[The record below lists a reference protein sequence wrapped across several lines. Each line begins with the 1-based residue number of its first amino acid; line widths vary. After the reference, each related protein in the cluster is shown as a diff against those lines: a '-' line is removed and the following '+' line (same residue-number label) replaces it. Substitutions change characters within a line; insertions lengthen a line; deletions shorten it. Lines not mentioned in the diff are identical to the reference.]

1 MIAHNNIDIT
11 DARYNTN
18 APFKHGCALDTG
30 YGALPAFL
38 ILAVRLASTEK
49 KCEARVSRIALTET
63 VNGAGSELE
72 MRFSNSYTDQFMGI
86 ARIGF
91 GQALPTST
99 YEMYPITDGAG
110 LYRGHIALVNGGSA
124 FLKSLCMR
132 GPIVPGKDDFILLD
146 ECIYAQHSASVYII
160 TINGS
165 PVLPGDTIRLEAPIV
180 YEDEALSYLGD
191 YKGELAEGQKNGI
204 TKLEFYV
211 ESEAPDPSTPG
222 ETIVVQT
229 PMEQLG
235 GGVAKIAEVMDAIR
249 EKREWMGTRDEDTL
263 DAYATHLLMDSFQAS
278 NVRISMGGDT
288 VVIKGVRE

>member
-18 APFKHGCALDTG
+18 APFKHGCDLDTG

-49 KCEARVSRIALTET
+49 KCEARVARIARMET
-63 VNGAGSELE
+63 SKGAEGELE
-72 MRFSNSYTDQFMGI
+72 MYFRNSYTDQLLGI

-91 GQALPTST
+91 GQVLQTST

-110 LYRGHIALVNGGSA
+110 LYRGHIALVNGGAA

-132 GPIVPGKDDFILLD
+132 GPIVPRKDDFILLD

-165 PVLPGDTIRLEAPIV
+165 PVLPGDTIRMEAPII
-180 YEDEALSYLGD
+180 YEDGAFSYLGD
-191 YKGELAEGQKNGI
+191 YKGDLAEGQKNGI

-211 ESEAPDPSTPG
+211 ESEVPDPSTPG
-222 ETIVVQT
+222 EAVVVQT

-235 GGVAKIAEVMDAIR
+235 GGVAKLADAMDAIR
-249 EKREWMGTRDEDTL
+249 EKRKWMGTRAEDTL

-278 NVRISMGGDT
+278 NVRISMGGNT
-288 VVIKGVRE
+288 VVIKGVKE

>member
-38 ILAVRLASTEK
+38 ILAVRIASTEK
-49 KCEARVSRIALTET
+49 KCEARVTGIALMATD
-63 VNGAGSELE
+63 NGADSKLE
-72 MRFSNSYTDQFMGI
+72 IYFSNSYTDQLLGI

-91 GQALPTST
+91 GQVLPTST

-110 LYRGHIALVNGGSA
+110 LYRGHIALVNGGAA

-132 GPIVPGKDDFILLD
+132 GPIVPKKDDFILLD
-146 ECIYAQHSASVYII
+146 ECIYAQHSTSVYII

-165 PVLPGDTIRLEAPIV
+165 PVLPGDTIRIEAPIT
-180 YEDEALSYLGD
+180 YEDGALSYLGD

-211 ESEAPDPSTPG
+211 ETEIPDPVTPG
-222 ETIVVQT
+222 ETIVVQA
-229 PMEQLG
+229 PMEELG
-235 GGVAKIAEVMDAIR
+235 GGVTKLAEVMDAIR
-249 EKREWMGTRDEDTL
+249 EKRQWMGTRPEGVL
-263 DAYATHLLMDSFQAS
+263 DSYATHLLMDSFQAS
-278 NVRISMGGDT
+278 NVRISMGGNT
-288 VVIKGVRE
+288 VVIKGVKE